1 LRAATICSSVKRL
14 RRISSSF
21 RSSERGRTAIYS
33 GTVLG
38 EQVTPSL
45 IDRTHYHRYRFGHQG
60 GITQHVWWNQET
72 GCDKWSKI
80 HTGNF
85 CNTSG
90 GFWEMT
96 DNVLTPYGYYILV
109 DVILFNPATPTQVC

>member
-38 EQVTPSL
+38 EQVKNSIGYLLRLGARRISSL
-45 IDRTHYHRYRFGHQG
+45 AGIDCSLSLVLVNLYAYRDTSHLKARPVWYHCQ
-60 GITQHVWWNQET
+60 
-72 GCDKWSKI
+72 
-80 HTGNF
+80 
-85 CNTSG
+85 
-90 GFWEMT
+90 
-96 DNVLTPYGYYILV
+96 L
-109 DVILFNPATPTQVC
+109 